1 MMTHAYNEFYLSNA
15 KDRLS
20 SFFDYTINDCKMR
33 PEWAAS
39 LFVTT
44 GYAEQFERGNP
55 AYVAGMSGVE
65 LARAVILKAYGKGKK
80 GLPKPSQSEDR
91 SPEYWA
97 GWALASYQWYY
108 ARRFRDIFDRIPLKE
123 IIGMY
128 SVYHEMDIS
137 HFIEDMEARYIAAE
151 GESNL
156 KRIRESRGLSQTEL
170 SDQSGVNLRNIQ
182 MYEQRGNNIVNAQAQ
197 ILYKLSRVLGC
208 NVEDLLENPMA

>member
-1 MMTHAYNEFYLSNA
+1 MTHAYNECYLSNA
-15 KDRLS
+15 KDRLA
-20 SFFDYTINDCKMR
+20 SFFDYAINDCGMK

-39 LFVTT
+39 LFVAT
-44 GYAEQFERGNP
+44 GYAEQFGRGNP

-65 LARAVILKAYGKGKK
+65 LARAVVLQAYGKKE
-80 GLPKPSQSEDR
+80 LPEPTQSEDR

-108 ARRFRDIFDRIPLKE
+108 ARRFKDILARIPLEE

-137 HFIEDMEARYIAAE
+137 HFMEDMEERYKAAE

-156 KRIRESRGLSQTEL
+156 KRIRESRGLSQKEL
-170 SDQSGVNLRNIQ
+170 SEQSGVNLRNIQ
-182 MYEQRGNNIVNAQAQ
+182 MYEQRGNNIDKAQAQ
-197 ILYKLSRVLGC
+197 MLYKLSRVLGC
-208 NVEDLLENPMA
+208 SVEDLLENPMA